1 MRTSISMTLETPT
14 REKWDQYIK
23 VIPDIDKIIRNA
35 GVELLSRKL
44 MAPEYLTVVVDEYQ
58 NEEKY
63 LQMIID
69 VVNFTKSHNLTFKVI
84 EKYNYPNPQ
93 GFKTSLTLRLREGY
107 RSMENWGKW
116 LDKMPDISEA
126 CMFHEVHLSREMDM
140 KNFSVRTT
148 ATYKKQSEIASAFF
162 YSGWI
167 YGNLNI
173 PLEISDIFEESY
185 SLDLIEDMK
194 KITNKKK
201 MQKR

>member
-1 MRTSISMTLETPT
+1 MTLETPT

-44 MAPEYLTVVVDEYQ
+44 MATEYLTVVVDEYQ
-58 NEEKY
+58 DEEKY
-63 LQMIID
+63 LQMTFDII
-69 VVNFTKSHNLTFKVI
+69 NLTNSHKITFNVL
-84 EKYNYPNPQ
+84 EKFDHPNPK
-93 GFKTSLTLRLREGY
+93 GFKTSLTLRIREGY
-107 RSMENWGKW
+107 RSKKNWEKW

-126 CMFHEVHLSREMDM
+126 CMFHGVHLSRELDM

-148 ATYKKQSEIASAFF
+148 ANYNKQSEIASAFF

-185 SLDLIEDMK
+185 SLDLINDMK

-201 MQKR
+201 SQKK

>member
-1 MRTSISMTLETPT
+1 MRTTIKMALVNPT

-23 VIPDIDKIIRNA
+23 LIPEIDKIIRNA

-44 MAPEYLTVVVDEYQ
+44 QEREYLTFVVDEYQ
-58 NEEKY
+58 DEEKY
-63 LQMIID
+63 LQMTFDII
-69 VVNFTKSHNLTFKVI
+69 NLTNSHKITFNVL
-84 EKYNYPNPQ
+84 EKFNHPNPK
-93 GFKTSLTLRLREGY
+93 GFKTSLTLRIREGY
-107 RSMENWGKW
+107 RSKKNWEKW

-126 CMFHEVHLSREMDM
+126 CMFHGVHLSREIDM
-140 KNFSVRTT
+140 KNFSVRTI
-148 ATYKKQSEIASAFF
+148 AKYKKQSEIASAFF

-167 YGNLNI
+167 YGNSNI

>member
-1 MRTSISMTLETPT
+1 MILETPT

-93 GFKTSLTLRLREGY
+93 GLKTSLTLRLREGY
-107 RSMENWGKW
+107 RTKENWEKW
-116 LDKMPDISEA
+116 LGKMPDINEA
-126 CMFHEVHLSREMDM
+126 CMYHDVHLSRELDM
-140 KNFSVRTT
+140 NNFSVRTT
-148 ATYKKQSEIASAFF
+148 ASYKNQSDIAIAFF
-162 YSGWI
+162 CSGWI
-167 YGNLNI
+167 YGNVNI

-194 KITNKKK
+194 KITNKN
-201 MQKR
+201 RNT

>member
-1 MRTSISMTLETPT
+1 MRTSIKFALKNPT
-14 REKWDQYIK
+14 REKWDLYITL
-23 VIPDIDKIIRNA
+23 IPKIDKIIRNS

-44 MAPEYLTVVVDEYQ
+44 QERGYLIFVEDEYQ
-58 NEEKY
+58 DEEKY
-63 LQMIID
+63 LQMTFDII
-69 VVNFTKSHNLTFKVI
+69 NLTNSHKITFNVL
-84 EKYNYPNPQ
+84 EKFNHPNPQ

-107 RSMENWGKW
+107 RSKENWEKW

-126 CMFHEVHLSREMDM
+126 CMFHGVYLSRELDM

-148 ATYKKQSEIASAFF
+148 AKYSKQSEIASAFF

-185 SLDLIEDMK
+185 SLDLIEDIK
-194 KITNKKK
+194 QITNNRNNRK
-201 MQKR
+201 

>member
-1 MRTSISMTLETPT
+1 MRTSIKLALENPS

-23 VIPDIDKIIRNA
+23 LIPEIDKIIRNA

-44 MAPEYLTVVVDEYQ
+44 QEREFTTLVVDEYQ
-58 NEEKY
+58 DEEKY
-63 LQMIID
+63 LQMTFDIL
-69 VVNFTKSHNLTFKVI
+69 NLTNSHKITFNVL
-84 EKYNYPNPQ
+84 EKFDHPNPQ
-93 GFKTSLTLRLREGY
+93 GFKTSMTISLREGY
-107 RSMENWGKW
+107 RSKENWIKW

-126 CMFHEVHLSREMDM
+126 CMFHGVHLSRELDM

-148 ATYKKQSEIASAFF
+148 AKYNKQSEIASAFF

-185 SLDLIEDMK
+185 SLDLIEDIK
-194 KITNKKK
+194 QITNNRNNRK
-201 MQKR
+201 